1 MGREKEIKV
10 CMCLFCMMKQ
20 SIWAE
25 SHVLSSITGD
35 LKPKIKVSGRLTSEG
50 REKNLSHASHLASG
64 CFLAIIH
71 IV

>member
-1 MGREKEIKV
+1 MHAPLLYDETKYLGSSDR
-10 CMCLFCMMKQ
+10 
-20 SIWAE
+20 